1 MAKTSNGG
9 KYLDY
14 SLSKRRELESINKR
28 IRYCESL
35 ETSKHPSTTKICDI
49 NQTIVLINY

>member
-14 SLSKRRELESINKR
+14 SLSKRRELESINKH
-28 IRYCESL
+28 IRNCESL
-35 ETSKHPSTTKICDI
+35 ETSKHPSTTKNCDI